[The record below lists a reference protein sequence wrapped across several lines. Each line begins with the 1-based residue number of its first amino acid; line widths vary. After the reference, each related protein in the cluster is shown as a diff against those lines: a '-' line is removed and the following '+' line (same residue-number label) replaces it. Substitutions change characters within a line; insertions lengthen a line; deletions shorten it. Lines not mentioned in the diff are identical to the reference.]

1 MKKIDGVLMDEG
13 VLHIRKALADYEPI
27 ITDWDKPVIREFDGK
42 KVVGRP
48 TKAYGTKSFEYA
60 GKLYKPE
67 PWSESMSILK
77 MATQLLVYKELNK
90 IVKFNFCLC
99 GLYKDGSVSI
109 PHHSDTVPTLD
120 DIVVSVSFGVDRIFK
135 LKTYLHP
142 IKEKVDTSELLEG
155 YEKHLN
161 NKKSYL
167 LQHGDVIIFDGRSQ
181 MKSTHAIERNDKIK
195 GSRMNLTF
203 RTGL

>member
-1 MKKIDGVLMDEG
+1 MKIDQGVT
-13 VLHIRKALADYEPI
+13 HIRKALAEYEPI
-27 ITDWDKPVIREFDGK
+27 ITDWDEPVIREFDGK
-42 KVVGRP
+42 KIVGRP

-60 GKLYKPE
+60 GRLYEPE
-67 PWSESMSILK
+67 PWSISMNILK
-77 MATQLLVYKELNK
+77 MAAQVLVFKEINK
-90 IVKFNFCLC
+90 VVKFNFCLC
-99 GLYKDGSVSI
+99 GYYKDGSVSI

-120 DIVVSVSFGVDRIFK
+120 DIVVSISFGTNRIFK
-135 LKTYLHP
+135 LETYLHP

-161 NKKSYL
+161 YRKSYL
-167 LQHGDVIIFDGRSQ
+167 LQHGDVMIFDGHSQ

-195 GSRMNLTF
+195 QSRMNLTF